1 MRDAAVRRHTTAS
14 CFATCLLPYVL
25 FVADPEER
33 ERVARVCNLAWNI
46 ALFPSA
52 AERERQVAATADLI
66 ARDAEGGAE
75 TGPPPG
81 FREGFA
87 DELAMLAELKRDLF
101 PWQPGLITRVDLK
114 PAPGRGT
121 VDVLSVETGEGVES
135 VELVLNPSIMGLP
148 RITKALVEMH
158 QNTRAQ
164 RGTLERAQNTPGLLE
179 RAVTRDMLSAYCAQR
194 ADLRGYH
201 RMLAEWRDEVSYNPE
216 LKAGIERF
224 LVADEIEDDTKAVL
238 GILATALGAPLQ
250 ERQK

>member
-1 MRDAAVRRHTTAS
+1 VLRDLPAALGAVRRRS
-14 CFATCLLPYVL
+14 RG
-25 FVADPEER
+25 R

-75 TGPPPG
+75 IGPPPPG

-114 PAPGRGT
+114 LAPGRDT
-121 VDVLSVETGEGVES
+121 VDVLSVETGEDVES

-164 RGTLERAQNTPGLLE
+164 RGTLERTQNTPGLLE
-179 RAVTRDMLSAYCAQR
+179 RAVTRDMLTAYYAEPDSPDGER
-194 ADLRGYH
+194 DTWPASRRSRTPVRLR
-201 RMLAEWRDEVSYNPE
+201 VSYAAAAACKRP
-216 LKAGIERF
+216 
-224 LVADEIEDDTKAVL
+224 
-238 GILATALGAPLQ
+238 
-250 ERQK
+250 